1 MKLFWTYFV
10 FFLTCISIP
19 AVAQTISEI
28 NLTNKISALNDAFQY
43 EKSIA
48 IVTQIISDENASDY
62 DKYVAYLL
70 KSHTYKRLF
79 NYPKTLEALDDA
91 CEIGIKT
98 DKKDAV
104 KNIILAEKS
113 FVYFDTNDY
122 QKAANLMT
130 VLVKN
135 NYQYLEQADKA
146 WIVMQEGYLQFL
158 DKNYTLAEK
167 KYNESITILSDK
179 NPDQLPNIYGKK
191 VQLYNEMRLVEKRNQ
206 SFEAGVLCAKKYK
219 KIKYEM
225 YLYEIMK
232 DAFQKNNDFKNAF
245 LVQQKFD
252 SITKFYRTNENSG
265 KIEVLEQNLNKEKQ
279 ELLLKNEKYQKYLL
293 FGCIAFLF
301 VVLYFTV
308 RLYRSNK
315 DRRLLAER
323 ENIRIYSDIERLT
336 KALDEKG
343 TEKIDFSKFNLSSRQ
358 LEILGL
364 IKIGLTNKKIAE
376 KLFISENTVKYHLK
390 AIYEILNVENRT
402 VLSKIID

>member
-1 MKLFWTYFV
+1 MKLLWTHLF

-19 AVAQTISEI
+19 AFSQTISEI
-28 NLTNKISALNDAFQY
+28 KLENQIAGYNDAFQY

-48 IVTQIISDENASDY
+48 VLTQIISDENASDY
-62 DKYVAYLL
+62 DKYVAFLL

-79 NYPKTLEALDDA
+79 NYPKTLEALNDA
-91 CEIGIKT
+91 YEMGIKT
-98 DKKDAV
+98 DQKDVV
-104 KNIILAEKS
+104 KNIITAEKS

-130 VLVKN
+130 LLVKDK
-135 NYQYLEQADKA
+135 YQYLDQADKA

-158 DKNYTLAEK
+158 DKNFVLAEK
-167 KYNESITILSDK
+167 KYDESIAILSVK

-191 VQLYNEMRLVEKRNQ
+191 VQLYNEMKLVEKRNQ

-252 SITKFYRTNENSG
+252 SITKFYRTNENNG
-265 KIEVLEQNLNKEKQ
+265 KIEVLEQNLTKEKQ

-301 VVLYFTV
+301 IVLYFTV

-323 ENIRIYSDIERLT
+323 ENVRIYRDIERLT
-336 KALDEKG
+336 KILDEKG
-343 TEKIDFSKFNLSSRQ
+343 AEKIDFSKFNLSSRQ
-358 LEILGL
+358 LEILEL
-364 IKIGLTNKKIAE
+364 IKSGLTNKEIAN
-376 KLFISENTVKYHLK
+376 KLCISENTVKYHLK
-390 AIYEILNVENRT
+390 VIYDQLDIENRYA
-402 VLSKIID
+402 LKF

>member
-1 MKLFWTYFV
+1 MKLLWTHLF

-19 AVAQTISEI
+19 AFSQTISEI
-28 NLTNKISALNDAFQY
+28 KLENQIAGYNDAFQY

-48 IVTQIISDENASDY
+48 VLTQIISDENASDY
-62 DKYVAYLL
+62 DKYVAFLL

-79 NYPKTLEALDDA
+79 NYPKTLEALNDA
-91 CEIGIKT
+91 YEMGIKT
-98 DKKDAV
+98 DQKDVV
-104 KNIILAEKS
+104 KNIITAEKS

-130 VLVKN
+130 LLVKDK
-135 NYQYLEQADKA
+135 YQYLDQADKA

-158 DKNYTLAEK
+158 DKNFVLAEK
-167 KYNESITILSDK
+167 KYDESIAILSVK

-191 VQLYNEMRLVEKRNQ
+191 VQLYNEMKLVEKRNQ

-252 SITKFYRTNENSG
+252 SITKLYRTNENNG
-265 KIEVLEQNLNKEKQ
+265 KIEVLEQNLTKEKQ

-301 VVLYFTV
+301 IVLYFTV

-323 ENIRIYSDIERLT
+323 ENVRIYRDIERLT
-336 KALDEKG
+336 KILDEKG
-343 TEKIDFSKFNLSSRQ
+343 AEKIDFSKFNLSSRQ
-358 LEILGL
+358 LEILEL
-364 IKIGLTNKKIAE
+364 IKSGLTNKEIAN
-376 KLFISENTVKYHLK
+376 KLCISENTVKYHLK
-390 AIYEILNVENRT
+390 VIYDQLDIENRYA
-402 VLSKIID
+402 LKF

>member
-1 MKLFWTYFV
+1 MKLLWTHLF

-19 AVAQTISEI
+19 AFSQTISEI
-28 NLTNKISALNDAFQY
+28 KLENQIAGYNDAFQY

-48 IVTQIISDENASDY
+48 VLTQIISDENASDY
-62 DKYVAYLL
+62 DKYVAFLL

-79 NYPKTLEALDDA
+79 NYPKTLEALNDA
-91 CEIGIKT
+91 YEMGIKT
-98 DKKDAV
+98 DQKDVV
-104 KNIILAEKS
+104 KNIITAEKS

-130 VLVKN
+130 LLVKDK
-135 NYQYLEQADKA
+135 YQYLDQADKA

-158 DKNYTLAEK
+158 DKNFALAEK
-167 KYNESITILSDK
+167 KYDESIAILSVK

-191 VQLYNEMRLVEKRNQ
+191 VQLYNEMKLVEKRNQ

-252 SITKFYRTNENSG
+252 SITKFYRTNENNG
-265 KIEVLEQNLNKEKQ
+265 KIEVLEQNLTKEKQ

-301 VVLYFTV
+301 IVLYFTV

-323 ENIRIYSDIERLT
+323 ENVRIYRDIERLT
-336 KALDEKG
+336 KILDEKG
-343 TEKIDFSKFNLSSRQ
+343 AEKIDFSKFNLSSRQ
-358 LEILGL
+358 LEILEL
-364 IKIGLTNKKIAE
+364 IKSGLTNKEIAN
-376 KLFISENTVKYHLK
+376 KLCISENTVKYHLK
-390 AIYEILNVENRT
+390 VIYDQLDIENRYA
-402 VLSKIID
+402 LKF